1 MPRMNAIRPRLV
13 LALAS
18 LTAALAI
25 AGCGGGGS
33 SSTDPASIAPPGV
46 PVYVDAAVRPQ
57 GEVKKNVESLAES
70 VAGIDDPGA
79 FIVSKIDSSLADS
92 DKGVTY
98 AHDIEP
104 WLGEQAAIFFEHYDG
119 NDFTGT
125 GAIVQSTDTDATQ
138 GLIDKLAK
146 SNDVRDASYDGV
158 DYEVKSS
165 DGSVL
170 GIVDD
175 FLVYA
180 EDEGTFKDVVDASK
194 GDALAGADTYSQAIS
209 AQPSGSLAD
218 AFVDIGGLIKQA
230 GGSIDPQAA
239 QAFKAIGVDPSD
251 ATALASVVPGSD
263 QLEIDLSTN
272 AGGTQVPT
280 GAATDLLESFPADS
294 VAAFASSGFGA
305 SLKQAIDQIDAS
317 GLPPKVPPH
326 QLKSALAATGID
338 LDKIVGSIQD
348 AGAFATG
355 TSRSDIGGA
364 AVLTT
369 DDANTAKE
377 AVANVGLLLRRTGAP
392 GITAVGGGASG
403 FSVHSPQL
411 GRQPLVVAAKGE
423 RIAIGYGLAATL
435 SGLATS
441 SSNTLGDSSTYKA
454 AADALGGAPLSG
466 FVDGAAALRLAE
478 GLGAA
483 GDEKFQ
489 AAKPYLS
496 KVRFLAFGAVDQG
509 DLATTKVIVGFDK

>member
-1 MPRMNAIRPRLV
+1 MKPRLV
-13 LALAS
+13 LALVS
-18 LTAALAI
+18 LVAVLAL
-25 AGCGGGGS
+25 AGCGGSGS
-33 SSTDPASIAPPGV
+33 SSTDPATLTPPGV
-46 PVYVDAAVRPQ
+46 PVYIDATIRPQ
-57 GEVKKNVESLAES
+57 GEVKVNVESLAKT

-79 FIVSKIDSSLADS
+79 FIVSKLDSSLAGS
-92 DKGVTY
+92 DKGITY

-104 WLGEQAAIFFEHYDG
+104 WLGEQAAIFLEHYDG
-119 NDFTGT
+119 SNFTGT
-125 GAIVQSTDTDATQ
+125 GAIVQSTDIGATQ
-138 GLIDKLAK
+138 KLIDKLAK
-146 SNDVRDASYDGV
+146 SNGVKDASYNGV
-158 DYEVKSS
+158 DYKVKSS
-165 DGSVL
+165 DGSAL
-170 GIVDD
+170 GIVGD
-175 FLVYA
+175 FLVYG
-180 EDEGTFKDVVDASK
+180 EDAQTFKDVVDASK
-194 GDALAGADTYSQAIS
+194 GDALDGVDAYSKAIS

-218 AFVDIGGLIKQA
+218 VYVDIGGLIKQSR
-230 GGSIDPQAA
+230 GPIDPQAA
-239 QAFKAIGVDPSD
+239 RVFKALGVNPSD
-251 ATALASVVPGSD
+251 ATALASAVPGSN

-272 AGGTQVPT
+272 AAGKEVPT
-280 GAATDLLESFPADS
+280 GAAADLLKSFPADS

-338 LDKIVGSIQD
+338 LDKIAGSIQD
-348 AGAFATG
+348 AGVFATG
-355 TSRSDIGGA
+355 ASTSSLAGA

-369 DDANTAKE
+369 DDANTAKQT
-377 AVANVGLLLRRTGAP
+377 VANVGLLLRRTGAP

-435 SGLATS
+435 SGLSAT

-454 AADALGGAPLSG
+454 AADALDGAPISG
-466 FVDGAAALRLAE
+466 FVDGAAALSLAE

-483 GDEKFQ
+483 TDQKFE